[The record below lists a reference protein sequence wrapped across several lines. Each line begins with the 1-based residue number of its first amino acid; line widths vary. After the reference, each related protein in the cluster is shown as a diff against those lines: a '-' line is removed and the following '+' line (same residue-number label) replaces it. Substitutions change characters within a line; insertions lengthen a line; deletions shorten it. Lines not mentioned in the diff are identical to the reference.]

1 MERITYKNQIVDIEG
16 GELRSYQVD
25 GYELMHQIGSPGWA
39 HTDTEMFPIIGP
51 TDKAGFR
58 VHVPRGN
65 AILDQHGLLRELS
78 YALEKKEDTRASY
91 LKTYTAGTLV
101 SNSKFPDKSTAQRLI
116 WPYSFE
122 FKKTFRVTPTS
133 LQIGFEVSGQR
144 DMPFMIGYH
153 PAFKLRTPHASIK
166 TASASYGIQE
176 IMDAGNRAIEVPQ
189 TEELFLEDEHS
200 IRIRS
205 KGFGHFMLWAPTE
218 NMICVE
224 PISFYPYTVDQVS
237 LHEGFMYLENTE
249 AMFQIEIEL
258 IS

>member
-1 MERITYKNQIVDIEG
+1 MERITHKNQLVEIEG

-25 GYELMHQIGSPGWA
+25 GYELMHQIGSPGWG

-65 AILDQHGLLRELS
+65 AIQDQHGLLRELS
-78 YALEKKEDTRASY
+78 YTLEKKEDTKASY
-91 LKTYTAGTLV
+91 LKKYTAGTLV
-101 SNSKFPDKSTAQRLI
+101 ANSKFPDKSTAQRLI

-122 FKKTFRVTPTS
+122 FKKTFSLTPTA
-133 LQIGFEVSGQR
+133 LQINFTVSGQK

-153 PAFKLRTPHASIK
+153 PAFKLRLPNARIK
-166 TASASYGIQE
+166 TASATYSLKE
-176 IMDAGNRAIEVPQ
+176 IMEAGNRAVELPQ
-189 TEELFLEDEHS
+189 TEEVFLQDEHN
-200 IRIRS
+200 IQIRS
-205 KGFGHFMLWAPTE
+205 KGFGHFMCWAPTE

-224 PISFYPYTVDQVS
+224 PISFYPYTVDQAS
-237 LHEGFMYLENTE
+237 LHEGFMYLEKSQT
-249 AMFQIEIEL
+249 MFQIEIKL